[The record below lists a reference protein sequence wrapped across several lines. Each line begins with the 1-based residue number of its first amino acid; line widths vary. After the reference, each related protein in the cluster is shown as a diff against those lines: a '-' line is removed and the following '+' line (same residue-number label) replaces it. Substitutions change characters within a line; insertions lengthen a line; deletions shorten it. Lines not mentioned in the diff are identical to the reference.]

1 LLGWFGERYGR
12 RGAAPPGMNTD
23 QKHFKNRKLHSLVG
37 VLPLGGFI
45 AEHLLSNAFIL
56 GGQKSYESAVA
67 WLLNMPKPILWT
79 LEIVTIALPLA
90 FHAIY
95 GIKIAMEA
103 KYNTS
108 NYAYARNRNFMLQ
121 RLTSF
126 YLLVFI
132 IYHVWSTRFTGHFTT
147 TYTPEAVDAATG
159 LVRSQQSIY
168 YFMLEKLSGNWILGL
183 VYFLGVSSAAFH
195 FGNGLWTFCISWG
208 ITVGKKAQDG
218 ARVIFTA
225 IGLGLFAL
233 GTAVVWHLV
242 TTPNP
247 FKA

>member
-1 LLGWFGERYGR
+1 
-12 RGAAPPGMNTD
+12 MNTD

-95 GIKIAMEA
+95 GVKIAMDA
-103 KYNTS
+103 KYNTG

-126 YLLVFI
+126 YLLAFI

-168 YFMLEKLSGNWILGL
+168 YFMLEKLSGQLDPRPRLLPRRLLGSL
-183 VYFLGVSSAAFH
+183 PLRQRIVDVL
-195 FGNGLWTFCISWG
+195 
-208 ITVGKKAQDG
+208 
-218 ARVIFTA
+218 
-225 IGLGLFAL
+225 
-233 GTAVVWHLV
+233 HLV
-242 TTPNP
+242 GHHRRQEGAGWRPGDLHGGRSRALRARYRGRVAP
-247 FKA
+247 RHHPKPLQGVRKS